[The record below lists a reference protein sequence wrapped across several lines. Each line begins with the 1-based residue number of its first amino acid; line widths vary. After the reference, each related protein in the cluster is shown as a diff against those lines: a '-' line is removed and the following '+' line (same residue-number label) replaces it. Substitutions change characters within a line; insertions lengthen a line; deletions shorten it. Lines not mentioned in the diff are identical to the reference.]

1 MSEAEYDSEQEQTHT
16 AEEKFFGVKTQIG
29 KKSNDVLDEDSQL
42 DLEVIDDRDEVDR
55 RPPKAE
61 SSDDDDIDDDEL
73 SGYSEKVQKRIN
85 KLRYEQH
92 EERRKR
98 EAAEKM
104 REEAVRVAEQLNQR
118 NRENEALINRGEA
131 ALVSQIKQRAELAL
145 QEARNSYK
153 QAYEE
158 GDTDR
163 VVSSQENLM
172 RAQAEMSEAER
183 YENNLAQSQVQREQ
197 QEQQFYQ
204 QRIASEAAQNV
215 AQQQQ
220 PRQVDPEA
228 QDWANKNPWFMKD
241 GYEEMT
247 SLAYGTHASLIKKG
261 IQPNSNEY
269 FRQIDKRL
277 RNAFP
282 EYDWQDEGD
291 PDGRGATV
299 TDNQPSTVVAPSAR
313 SNGTKPRKVRLTS
326 TQLSLAKRLGLT
338 PEQYAR
344 QLAKESLQ

>member
-1 MSEAEYDSEQEQTHT
+1 MSEAQYDSEQEQKTT
-16 AEEKFFGVKTQIG
+16 AEEKFFGVRTQIG
-29 KKSNDVLDEDSQL
+29 KKSDEDSDSENQL
-42 DLEVIDDRDEVDR
+42 ELEIVDDREEEDR
-55 RPPKAE
+55 RPPKAQ
-61 SSDDDDIDDDEL
+61 SAADDDLDDEEL

-104 REEAVRVAEQLNQR
+104 REEAIRVAEQLNQK

-145 QEARNSYK
+145 QEARNRYK
-153 QAYEE
+153 KAYEE
-158 GDTDR
+158 GDTDN
-163 VVSSQENLM
+163 VVASQESLI
-172 RAQAEMSEAER
+172 RAQAELSEAER

-204 QRIASEAAQNV
+204 QRVANEAAQNV

-220 PRQVDPEA
+220 PVQVDPEA
-228 QDWANKNPWFMKD
+228 QEWANKNPWFMQD

-261 IQPNSNEY
+261 IQPNSSEY
-269 FRQIDKRL
+269 FRQIDRRL

-282 EYDWQDEGD
+282 EYDWQDNGD
-291 PDGRGATV
+291 TDGRDATV
-299 TDNQPSTVVAPSAR
+299 TVNQPSTVVAPSAR
-313 SNGTKPRKVRLTS
+313 SNGAKPRKVRLTS

-344 QLAKESLQ
+344 QLAKESS

>member
-1 MSEAEYDSEQEQTHT
+1 MSEAEYDSEQEQPHT

-29 KKSNDVLDEDSQL
+29 KKSNESLDEDSQL
-42 DLEVIDDRDEVDR
+42 DLEVIDDREELDR

-61 SSDDDDIDDDEL
+61 SSDDDIDDDEL

-118 NRENEALINRGEA
+118 NKENEALINRGEA

-163 VVSSQENLM
+163 VVSSQENLT

-183 YENNLAQSQVQREQ
+183 YENNLAQNQVQREQ

-204 QRIASEAAQNV
+204 QRIANEAAQNV

-228 QDWANKNPWFMKD
+228 QN
-241 GYEEMT
+241 
-247 SLAYGTHASLIKKG
+247 
-261 IQPNSNEY
+261 
-269 FRQIDKRL
+269 
-277 RNAFP
+277 
-282 EYDWQDEGD
+282 
-291 PDGRGATV
+291 
-299 TDNQPSTVVAPSAR
+299 
-313 SNGTKPRKVRLTS
+313 
-326 TQLSLAKRLGLT
+326 
-338 PEQYAR
+338 
-344 QLAKESLQ
+344 

>member
-1 MSEAEYDSEQEQTHT
+1 MSEAQYDSEQEQKTS
-16 AEEKFFGVKTQIG
+16 AEEKFFGVRTQIG
-29 KKSNDVLDEDSQL
+29 KKSNEDSDSENQL
-42 DLEVIDDRDEVDR
+42 ELEIVDDREEEDR
-55 RPPKAE
+55 RPPKAQ
-61 SSDDDDIDDDEL
+61 SAADDDLDDEEL

-104 REEAVRVAEQLNQR
+104 REEAIRVAEQLNQK

-145 QEARNSYK
+145 QEARNRYK
-153 QAYEE
+153 KAYEE
-158 GDTDR
+158 GDTDN
-163 VVSSQENLM
+163 VVASQESLI
-172 RAQAEMSEAER
+172 RAQAELSEAER

-204 QRIASEAAQNV
+204 QRVANEAAQNV

-220 PRQVDPEA
+220 VQVDPEA
-228 QDWANKNPWFMKD
+228 QEWANKNPWFMQD

-261 IQPNSNEY
+261 IQPNSSEY
-269 FRQIDKRL
+269 FRQIDRRL

-282 EYDWQDEGD
+282 EYDWQDNGD
-291 PDGRGATV
+291 TDGRDATV
-299 TDNQPSTVVAPSAR
+299 TVNQPSTVVAPSAR
-313 SNGTKPRKVRLTS
+313 SNGAKPRKIRLTS

-344 QLAKESLQ
+344 QLAKESS

>member
-1 MSEAEYDSEQEQTHT
+1 MSEAQYDSEQEQKTS
-16 AEEKFFGVKTQIG
+16 AEEKFFGVRTQIG
-29 KKSNDVLDEDSQL
+29 KKSNEDLDSENQL
-42 DLEVIDDRDEVDR
+42 ELEIVDDREEEDR
-55 RPPKAE
+55 RPPKAQ
-61 SSDDDDIDDDEL
+61 SAADDDLDDEEL

-104 REEAVRVAEQLNQR
+104 REEAIRVAEQLNQK

-145 QEARNSYK
+145 QEARNRYK
-153 QAYEE
+153 KAYEE
-158 GDTDR
+158 GDTDN
-163 VVSSQENLM
+163 VVASQESLM
-172 RAQAEMSEAER
+172 RAQAELSEAER

-204 QRIASEAAQNV
+204 QRVANEAAQNV

-220 PRQVDPEA
+220 QVQVDPEA
-228 QDWANKNPWFMKD
+228 QEWANKNPWFMQD

-261 IQPNSNEY
+261 IQPNSSEY
-269 FRQIDKRL
+269 FRQIDRRL

-282 EYDWQDEGD
+282 EYDWQDNGD
-291 PDGRGATV
+291 TDGRDATV
-299 TDNQPSTVVAPSAR
+299 TVNQPSTVVAPSAR
-313 SNGTKPRKVRLTS
+313 SNGAKPRKIRLTS

-344 QLAKESLQ
+344 QLAKESS

>member
-1 MSEAEYDSEQEQTHT
+1 MSEAQYDSEQEQKTS
-16 AEEKFFGVKTQIG
+16 AEEKFFGVRTQIG
-29 KKSNDVLDEDSQL
+29 KKSNEDLDSENQL
-42 DLEVIDDRDEVDR
+42 ELEIVDDREEEDR
-55 RPPKAE
+55 RPPKAQ
-61 SSDDDDIDDDEL
+61 SAADDDLDDEEL

-104 REEAVRVAEQLNQR
+104 REEAIRVAEQLNQK

-145 QEARNSYK
+145 QEARNRYK
-153 QAYEE
+153 KAYEE
-158 GDTDR
+158 GDTDN
-163 VVSSQENLM
+163 VVASQESLM
-172 RAQAEMSEAER
+172 RAQAELSEAER

-204 QRIASEAAQNV
+204 QRVANEAAQNV

-220 PRQVDPEA
+220 QVQVDPEA
-228 QDWANKNPWFMKD
+228 QEWANKNPWFMQD

-261 IQPNSNEY
+261 IQPNSSEY
-269 FRQIDKRL
+269 FRQIDRRL

-282 EYDWQDEGD
+282 EYDWQDNGD
-291 PDGRGATV
+291 TDGRDATV
-299 TDNQPSTVVAPSAR
+299 TVNQPSTVVAPSAR
-313 SNGTKPRKVRLTS
+313 SNGLNR
-326 TQLSLAKRLGLT
+326 AKYG
-338 PEQYAR
+338 
-344 QLAKESLQ
+344 

>member
-1 MSEAEYDSEQEQTHT
+1 MSEAQYDSEQEQKTT
-16 AEEKFFGVKTQIG
+16 AEEKFFGVRTQIG
-29 KKSNDVLDEDSQL
+29 KKSDEDSDSENQL
-42 DLEVIDDRDEVDR
+42 ELEIVDDREEEDR
-55 RPPKAE
+55 RPPKAQ
-61 SSDDDDIDDDEL
+61 SAADDDLDDEEL

-104 REEAVRVAEQLNQR
+104 REEAIRVAEQLNQK

-145 QEARNSYK
+145 QEARNRYK
-153 QAYEE
+153 KAYEE
-158 GDTDR
+158 GDTDN
-163 VVSSQENLM
+163 VVASQESLI
-172 RAQAEMSEAER
+172 RAQAELSEAER

-204 QRIASEAAQNV
+204 QRVANEAAQNV

-220 PRQVDPEA
+220 PVQVDPEA
-228 QDWANKNPWFMKD
+228 QEWANKNPWFMQD

-261 IQPNSNEY
+261 IQPNSSEY
-269 FRQIDKRL
+269 FRQIDRRL

-282 EYDWQDEGD
+282 EYDWQDNGD
-291 PDGRGATV
+291 TDGRDATV
-299 TDNQPSTVVAPSAR
+299 TVNQPSTVVAPSAR
-313 SNGTKPRKVRLTS
+313 SNGAKPRKIRLTS

-344 QLAKESLQ
+344 QLAKESS

>member
-1 MSEAEYDSEQEQTHT
+1 MSEAQYDSEQEQKTS
-16 AEEKFFGVKTQIG
+16 AEEKFFGVRTQIG
-29 KKSNDVLDEDSQL
+29 KKSNEDS
-42 DLEVIDDRDEVDR
+42 DSENELELEIVDDREEEDR
-55 RPPKAE
+55 RPPKAQ
-61 SSDDDDIDDDEL
+61 SAADDDLDDEEL

-104 REEAVRVAEQLNQR
+104 REEAIRVAEQLNQK

-145 QEARNSYK
+145 QEARNRYK
-153 QAYEE
+153 KAYEE
-158 GDTDR
+158 GDTDN
-163 VVSSQENLM
+163 VVASQESLI
-172 RAQAEMSEAER
+172 RAQAELSEAER

-204 QRIASEAAQNV
+204 QRVANEAAQNV

-220 PRQVDPEA
+220 VQVDPEA
-228 QDWANKNPWFMKD
+228 QEWANKNPWFMQD

-261 IQPNSNEY
+261 IQPNSSEY
-269 FRQIDKRL
+269 FRQIDRRL

-282 EYDWQDEGD
+282 EYDWQDNGD
-291 PDGRGATV
+291 TDGRDATV
-299 TDNQPSTVVAPSAR
+299 TVNQPSTVVAPSAR
-313 SNGTKPRKVRLTS
+313 SNGAKPRKIRLTS

-344 QLAKESLQ
+344 QLAKESS

>member
-1 MSEAEYDSEQEQTHT
+1 MSEAQYDSEQEQKTS
-16 AEEKFFGVKTQIG
+16 AEEKFFGVRTQIG
-29 KKSNDVLDEDSQL
+29 KKSNEDSDNENQL
-42 DLEVIDDRDEVDR
+42 ELEIVDDREEEDR
-55 RPPKAE
+55 RPPKAQ
-61 SSDDDDIDDDEL
+61 SAADDDLDDEEL

-104 REEAVRVAEQLNQR
+104 REEAIRVAEQLNQK

-145 QEARNSYK
+145 QEARNRYK
-153 QAYEE
+153 KAYEE
-158 GDTDR
+158 GDTDN
-163 VVSSQENLM
+163 VVASQESLI
-172 RAQAEMSEAER
+172 RAQAELSEAER

-204 QRIASEAAQNV
+204 QRVANEAAQNV

-220 PRQVDPEA
+220 VQVDPEA
-228 QDWANKNPWFMKD
+228 QEWANKNPWFMQD

-261 IQPNSNEY
+261 IQPNSSEY
-269 FRQIDKRL
+269 FRQIDRRL

-282 EYDWQDEGD
+282 EYDWQDNGD
-291 PDGRGATV
+291 TDGRDATV
-299 TDNQPSTVVAPSAR
+299 TVNQPSTVVAPSAR
-313 SNGTKPRKVRLTS
+313 SNGAKPRKIRLTS

-344 QLAKESLQ
+344 QLAKESS

>member
-1 MSEAEYDSEQEQTHT
+1 MSEAQYDSDQEQRHT
-16 AEEKFFGVKTQIG
+16 AEEKFFGVRTQIG
-29 KKSNDVLDEDSQL
+29 KKSSEGVDDESQL
-42 DLEVIDDRDEVDR
+42 ELEIVDDRDEADR
-55 RPPKAE
+55 RPPKQEAIA
-61 SSDDDDIDDDEL
+61 DDDIDDDEL
-73 SGYSEKVQKRIN
+73 SGYSDKVQKRIN

-104 REEAVRVAEQLNQR
+104 REEAVRVAEQLNQK

-153 QAYEE
+153 KAYEE
-158 GDTDR
+158 GDTDN
-163 VVSSQENLM
+163 VVSSQESLM
-172 RAQAEMSEAER
+172 RAQAELSEAER
-183 YENNLAQSQVQREQ
+183 YENNLAQSQAQREQ

-204 QRIASEAAQNV
+204 QRVANEAAQNV
-215 AQQQQ
+215 AQQQT
-220 PRQVDPEA
+220 RSVDPEA
-228 QDWANKNPWFMKD
+228 QDWANKNPWFMQD

-261 IQPNSNEY
+261 IQPNSSEY
-269 FRQIDKRL
+269 FRQIDRRL

-282 EYDWQDEGD
+282 EYDWQENGD
-291 PDGRGATV
+291 TDGRDATV
-299 TDNQPSTVVAPSAR
+299 TVNQPSTVVAPSAR
-313 SNGTKPRKVRLTS
+313 SNGAKPRKVRLTS

-344 QLAKESLQ
+344 QLAKESS

>member
-1 MSEAEYDSEQEQTHT
+1 MSEAQYDSEQEQKTS
-16 AEEKFFGVKTQIG
+16 AEEKFFGVRTQIG
-29 KKSNDVLDEDSQL
+29 KKSNEDS
-42 DLEVIDDRDEVDR
+42 DSENELELEIVDDREEEDR
-55 RPPKAE
+55 RPPKAQ
-61 SSDDDDIDDDEL
+61 SAADDDLDDEEL

-104 REEAVRVAEQLNQR
+104 REEAIRVAEQLNQK

-145 QEARNSYK
+145 QEARNRYK
-153 QAYEE
+153 KAYEE
-158 GDTDR
+158 GDTDN
-163 VVSSQENLM
+163 VVASQESLI
-172 RAQAEMSEAER
+172 RAQAELSEAER

-204 QRIASEAAQNV
+204 QRVANEAAQNV

-220 PRQVDPEA
+220 VQVDPEA
-228 QDWANKNPWFMKD
+228 QEWANKNPWFMQD

-261 IQPNSNEY
+261 IQPNSSEY
-269 FRQIDKRL
+269 FRQIDRRL

-282 EYDWQDEGD
+282 EYDWQDNGD
-291 PDGRGATV
+291 TDGRDATV
-299 TDNQPSTVVAPSAR
+299 TVNQPSTVVAPSAR
-313 SNGTKPRKVRLTS
+313 SNGAKPRKIRLTS

-344 QLAKESLQ
+344 QLAKETS

>member
-1 MSEAEYDSEQEQTHT
+1 MSEAQYDSEEEQKTS
-16 AEEKFFGVKTQIG
+16 AEEKFFCVRTQIG
-29 KKSNDVLDEDSQL
+29 KKSNETLDEDKQIE
-42 DLEVIDDRDEVDR
+42 LEIVDDREEADR
-55 RPPKAE
+55 RPPRAE
-61 SSDDDDIDDDEL
+61 STSDDDLDDEEL

-104 REEAVRVAEQLNQR
+104 REEAIRVAEQLNQK

-145 QEARNSYK
+145 QEARNAYK
-153 QAYEE
+153 KAYEE
-158 GDTDR
+158 GDTDN
-163 VVSSQENLM
+163 VVLTQESLM
-172 RAQAEMSEAER
+172 RAQAELSEAER
-183 YENNLAQSQVQREQ
+183 YENNFAQSQAQREQ
-197 QEQQFYQ
+197 QEQQLYQ
-204 QRIASEAAQNV
+204 QRVANEAAQNV
-215 AQQQQ
+215 AQQQPQ
-220 PRQVDPEA
+220 RQVDPEA
-228 QDWANKNPWFMKD
+228 QEWANKNPWFMQD

-261 IQPNSNEY
+261 IQPNSSEY
-269 FRQIDKRL
+269 FRQIDRRL

-282 EYDWQDEGD
+282 EYDWQDNGD
-291 PDGRGATV
+291 TDGRDATV
-299 TDNQPSTVVAPSAR
+299 TVNQPSTVVAPSAR
-313 SNGTKPRKVRLTS
+313 SNGAKPRKVRLTS

-344 QLAKESLQ
+344 QLAKESS